1 MQFVVTGH
9 DGSDQEAVARRLA
22 KREEHLKAAD
32 KMKQAGILKFAT
44 ALLDDDGKMIG
55 SILVVDYPKREDLD
69 AWLKVEPYILGDVWR
84 SVDVR
89 PCRVAPMFQE
99 KTDQ

>member
-9 DGSDQEAVARRLA
+9 DGTDQEAVARRLA
-22 KREEHLKAAD
+22 KREEHLKAAE
-32 KMKQAGILKFAT
+32 KMKQAGSLKFAT

-55 SILVVDYPKREDLD
+55 SILVVDFPSRQELD
-69 AWLKVEPYILGDVWR
+69 QWLKVEPYVLGDVWR
-84 SVDVR
+84 SVEVR

-99 KTDQ
+99 SQD